1 MTDKNSVVRAR
12 VEKTDK
18 AEATAVLAAMGLTL
32 SDAFR
37 MLVKRIAAEKAL
49 PFEPLVPNKETIEAM
64 KAAERGEVTT
74 VGHPRNLLKSLN
86 ADC

>member
-1 MTDKNSVVRAR
+1 MTENSVVRAR
-12 VEKTDK
+12 IAKTDK

-37 MLVKRIAAEKAL
+37 MLVKRIATEKAL

>member
-1 MTDKNSVVRAR
+1 MTGDPK
-12 VEKTDK
+12 KL
-18 AEATAVLAAMGLTL
+18 AT
-32 SDAFR
+32 
-37 MLVKRIAAEKAL
+37 EKAL

-86 ADC
+86 AD